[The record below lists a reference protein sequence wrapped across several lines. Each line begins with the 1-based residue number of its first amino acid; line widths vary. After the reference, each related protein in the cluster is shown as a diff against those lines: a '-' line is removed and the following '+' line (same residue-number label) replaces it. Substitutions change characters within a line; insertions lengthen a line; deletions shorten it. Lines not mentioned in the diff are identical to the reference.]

1 MPSALGIGFYDLR
14 ECTQDLI
21 QLWSREPKRAQ
32 LELAGKAWL
41 DAAHAMIL
49 EVAVKEVSAFLCGL

>member
-1 MPSALGIGFYDLR
+1 MPSGLGIGFYDLR

-32 LELAGKAWL
+32 LELAGKTGL
-41 DAAHAMIL
+41 DAAHAAIL
-49 EVAVKEVSAFLCGL
+49 EVTVKEVAAFLCGL